1 MNTDGQQSAL
11 GSAPHTVAPA
21 KATMHLRAAEYPTVQ
36 ECLRLQAAAPPRSR
50 LGRLFGFDPVP
61 MQARPCYRGALGEIA
76 VAAILRELGPGW
88 FILNSVPL
96 DGDDGGTVDHVV
108 IGPPGVFAIA
118 VHNRSGREVWVGG
131 GVFLVDWQ
139 KEQCIA
145 TAERQADRVAM
156 LLTEAVGVP
165 IDVAPCVVIVDP
177 RSLTIA
183 HPPRRVAL
191 VTPRQLRDWLTSRPP
206 EYAAQTVALLGM
218 YAEERS
224 TWHEGAGE
232 PDGLPPLAL
241 FRRLQAEVATARRRR
256 FVWTTSGIIAAWCAF
271 FVGLGGAAVG
281 VAQLFIP
288 G

>member
-76 VAAILRELGPGW
+76 VAAILRELGPQW
-88 FILNSVPL
+88 FVLNSVPL
-96 DGDDGGTVDHVV
+96 DGDEGGTVDHVV
-108 IGPPGVFAIA
+108 IGPPGVFAIT

-206 EYAAQTVALLGM
+206 EYAAQTVALLGCM
-218 YAEERS
+218 PKNGRPGTRARAS
-224 TWHEGAGE
+224 RTAS
-232 PDGLPPLAL
+232 PPLAL